1 MSMQGHNLIR
11 DGERIFESS
20 PSADKAFVVVEGA
33 THGGAACTE
42 CTAVTG
48 VDYSN
53 ARKNIYDYV
62 AAWTNA
68 RF

>member
-1 MSMQGHNLIR
+1 MVTVRLTGVRQTTR
-11 DGERIFESS
+11 
-20 PSADKAFVVVEGA
+20 PSAPIEGA
-33 THGGAACTE
+33 THGGTGCTE

-62 AAWTNA
+62 SAWAKA

>member
-1 MSMQGHNLIR
+1 M
-11 DGERIFESS
+11 E
-20 PSADKAFVVVEGA
+20 DKDFIVIEGA
-33 THGGAACTE
+33 THGGTGCTE

-62 AAWTNA
+62 AAWSNA
-68 RF
+68 PRFYYPNENFCLSIYVNCLNV

>member
-1 MSMQGHNLIR
+1 MQGHNLIR
-11 DGERIFESS
+11 DGERTFESAA
-20 PSADKAFVVVEGA
+20 SADKDYIVIEGA
-33 THGGAACTE
+33 THGGTGCTE

-48 VDYSN
+48 VNYSN

-62 AAWTNA
+62 SAWAKA